1 MSDFRFAT
9 PGWSAAL
16 WVVLATFITL
26 LYLEQR
32 RGDALARFLSPVM
45 QPRLVSR
52 SSLMRRSMTTL
63 LLGLASVCFVLALMR
78 PQYGLTYVKAPRV
91 GAQIM
96 FCLDVSKSMLAED
109 VAPNRLERAKA
120 DITDLL
126 TFLDGDQV
134 GLIGFAGRAS
144 VLCPLTPDYGFFKLV
159 LDGAGPN
166 SVGRGGTRLEE
177 PLRKALDG
185 FRSESDV
192 SRVVFLITDGEDHD
206 SHPLDVAKDAIER
219 GIKIVAV
226 GLGDEAG
233 SEIRITDPRT
243 GVQQQVLDADNRPV
257 VTRLDG
263 ETLRELALAT
273 EGVYIPA
280 GTGTLDLKSIYDAH
294 IQPLVRG
301 ELSTEGRAIRRDAFQ
316 WLILAGLIL
325 LVAAVVLGHRR
336 AADAIVQP
344 DGLPDGKREVPQQ
357 ATPNDAA
364 AKVALVLLITATL
377 SPGTAIADQTAT
389 DQSAPAIAPADNALD
404 NEATDAVAI
413 VDADEPMD
421 ARESYN
427 RGLDRLSGDLDEAE
441 RLLSQARRDAGSD
454 GEVRF
459 RATYNL
465 GWVEINR
472 ADAIIEEE
480 PEQAL
485 QHLQRAAGWFRDAIR
500 LRSDADDA
508 RHNLEVVLL
517 RITQLRDQLMKQ
529 DDQDLTA
536 QLDALIAAQRQ
547 TISNL
552 RALVQQIAES
562 DDPNIA
568 DQHRTSFQRL
578 AIDQRVALS
587 DLQGLVEQAA
597 GELETLESKAE
608 SERTP
613 EENIRIAQL
622 ASLLSY
628 LNQGSQRI
636 GQSRSQ
642 LRRRQASRGFRRA
655 ATALNQLKRA
665 RDQLRQPLEI
675 LDALSRDITETAQHT
690 ALKAM
695 ESRGIG
701 GQDDS
706 PVIPRWI
713 DQEFLADSQADLTGR
728 TEELT
733 NRLAAGLDSTSQ
745 DDAAA
750 DIDAEQQAFFEKLSR
765 AMPHLNAATDAL
777 KTADEKLAFP
787 DYAAASE
794 QQVNALKE
802 LQRAREQFA
811 DLKTLIELAYAG
823 EQEIGA
829 ALAEL
834 IGQPETAESPASESA
849 ASESPSA
856 EALPADAVKQLV
868 DFISERQAENLRRMQ
883 RLRDEIVAETAKAQA
898 SQDESAEQESAD
910 PASDEPSQEMQRL
923 TLAMQLAERAS
934 EQMNAVVANLPDEN
948 AGKPTEPPLVAEGR
962 KPSGP
967 PQAPPS
973 TEPPLV
979 AEGRKPSGPPQA
991 PPSTDPPLVA
1001 EGRKP
1006 SGPPQAPPS
1015 TDPPL
1020 VAEGRKPSGP
1030 PQAPPSTD
1038 PPLVAEG
1045 RKPSGPPQAPPS
1057 ETPQPYALSQTH
1069 AEAAIETLQDLR
1081 RLFFSIVE
1089 HLRETAQ
1096 RQAGIN
1102 DETEQMAALQSES
1115 DSERQRAD
1123 AAELASRQND
1133 LSEIAGQIASA
1144 LEQLADAST
1153 DPPADPGGQAAPV
1166 DPQQQ
1171 EMIQQNA
1178 EKAKKAAGLVRE
1190 STQQMDKAS
1199 EQLSREDPQIDQARP
1214 PQDLALEKLIEALR
1228 ELQPPQQDQSN
1239 QQQNQQQQQQDQ
1251 QQQQSDQNQPQE
1263 QNEEQ
1268 DAQMDPSRVLQ
1279 AVRDREAQRRRERDQ
1294 RQRAGQIPVE
1304 KDW

>member
-16 WVVLATFITL
+16 WVVLATVITL

-280 GTGTLDLKSIYDAH
+280 GTGSLDLKSIYDAH

-336 AADAIVQP
+336 AADAIAQP
-344 DGLPDGKREVPQQ
+344 DGLPDGKREAARQ
-357 ATPNDAA
+357 ATRNDAA
-364 AKVALVLLITATL
+364 AKVALMLLITAML
-377 SPGTAIADQTAT
+377 SPGTAVADQTET
-389 DQSAPAIAPADNALD
+389 DQSEPAIAPADNALD
-404 NEATDAVAI
+404 NAATDGDAVPI

-441 RLLSQARRDAGSD
+441 RLLSQARREAGSD

-472 ADAIIEEE
+472 ADAVIEEE

-529 DDQDLTA
+529 DDQDLTT

-552 RALVQQIAES
+552 RGLVQQIAES

-568 DQHRTSFQRL
+568 DQYRTSFQRL

-622 ASLLSY
+622 VSLLSY

-655 ATALNQLKRA
+655 ATGLNQLKRA

-675 LDALSRDITETAQHT
+675 LDGLSRDIAETAQHT

-695 ESRGIG
+695 ESQGIG

-713 DQEFLADSQADLTGR
+713 DQEFLADAQADLTGR

-777 KTADEKLAFP
+777 KTADEKIAFP

-794 QQVNALKE
+794 QQVNAIKE

-834 IGQPETAESPASESA
+834 VGQPETAESPASESA
-849 ASESPSA
+849 AFESPSA
-856 EALPADAVKQLV
+856 ETLPPEAAKQLV

-948 AGKPTEPPLVAEGR
+948 AGKPAEPPLVAEGR

-967 PQAPPS
+967 PQ
-973 TEPPLV
+973 T
-979 AEGRKPSGPPQA
+979 

-1020 VAEGRKPSGP
+1020 LAEGR
-1030 PQAPPSTD
+1030 
-1038 PPLVAEG
+1038 E
-1045 RKPSGPPQAPPS
+1045 PSGPPQAPPS

-1115 DSERQRAD
+1115 ETDSERQRAD

-1144 LEQLADAST
+1144 LEQQADASA

-1190 STQQMDKAS
+1190 STQQMDEAS
-1199 EQLSREDPQIDQARP
+1199 EQLSGEDPQIDQARP

-1294 RQRAGQIPVE
+1294 RQRAGQMPVE

>member
-16 WVVLATFITL
+16 WVVLATVIML

-294 IQPLVRG
+294 IKPLVRG

-336 AADAIVQP
+336 AADAIAQP
-344 DGLPDGKREVPQQ
+344 DGLPDGQPDRKRKAPRQ
-357 ATPNDAA
+357 ATQNDAA
-364 AKVALVLLITATL
+364 AKVALVLLITAML
-377 SPGTAIADQTAT
+377 SPGIAIADQTET
-389 DQSAPAIAPADNALD
+389 DQSAAATVPADNALD
-404 NEATDAVAI
+404 NAATDADAAPI

-421 ARESYN
+421 ARETYN
-427 RGLDRLSGDLDEAE
+427 QGLDRLSGNLDESE
-441 RLLSQARRDAGSD
+441 RLLSQARRDAGGD

-529 DDQDLTA
+529 DDQDLAT

-547 TISNL
+547 TIGNL

-568 DQHRTSFQRL
+568 DQYRTSFQRL

-608 SERTP
+608 PDRTP

-622 ASLLSY
+622 VSLLSY

-655 ATALNQLKRA
+655 ATGLNQLKRA

-675 LDALSRDITETAQHT
+675 LDGLSRDSAETAQHT

-695 ESRGIG
+695 ESHGIG

-706 PVIPRWI
+706 PVSPRWI
-713 DQEFLADSQADLTGR
+713 DQEFLADAQADLTGR
-728 TEELT
+728 TEELV

-745 DDAAA
+745 DDAAT
-750 DIDAEQQAFFEKLSR
+750 DIDPEQQAFFEKLSR

-777 KTADEKLAFP
+777 KTADEKIAFP

-794 QQVNALKE
+794 QQVNAIKE

-834 IGQPETAESPASESA
+834 VGQPETAESP
-849 ASESPSA
+849 SA
-856 EALPADAVKQLV
+856 ETLPPR
-868 DFISERQAENLRRMQ
+868 S
-883 RLRDEIVAETAKAQA
+883 
-898 SQDESAEQESAD
+898 
-910 PASDEPSQEMQRL
+910 
-923 TLAMQLAERAS
+923 
-934 EQMNAVVANLPDEN
+934 
-948 AGKPTEPPLVAEGR
+948 
-962 KPSGP
+962 
-967 PQAPPS
+967 
-973 TEPPLV
+973 
-979 AEGRKPSGPPQA
+979 
-991 PPSTDPPLVA
+991 
-1001 EGRKP
+1001 
-1006 SGPPQAPPS
+1006 
-1015 TDPPL
+1015 
-1020 VAEGRKPSGP
+1020 
-1030 PQAPPSTD
+1030 
-1038 PPLVAEG
+1038 
-1045 RKPSGPPQAPPS
+1045 
-1057 ETPQPYALSQTH
+1057 
-1069 AEAAIETLQDLR
+1069 
-1081 RLFFSIVE
+1081 
-1089 HLRETAQ
+1089 RETA
-1096 RQAGIN
+1096 RR
-1102 DETEQMAALQSES
+1102 L
-1115 DSERQRAD
+1115 RQRA
-1123 AAELASRQND
+1123 S
-1133 LSEIAGQIASA
+1133 GGK
-1144 LEQLADAST
+1144 
-1153 DPPADPGGQAAPV
+1153 PATHATV
-1166 DPQQQ
+1166 
-1171 EMIQQNA
+1171 
-1178 EKAKKAAGLVRE
+1178 
-1190 STQQMDKAS
+1190 
-1199 EQLSREDPQIDQARP
+1199 ARR
-1214 PQDLALEKLIEALR
+1214 DCR
-1228 ELQPPQQDQSN
+1228 
-1239 QQQNQQQQQQDQ
+1239 
-1251 QQQQSDQNQPQE
+1251 
-1263 QNEEQ
+1263 
-1268 DAQMDPSRVLQ
+1268 
-1279 AVRDREAQRRRERDQ
+1279 RDRQSSSLARRIRRTRIGRSSKRRTVAGAATPHPCHATGRTCERTDERRRRSFTRRER
-1294 RQRAGQIPVE
+1294 RQARRAAHVSGRAQALRSPTGPAFR
-1304 KDW
+1304 

>member
-16 WVVLATFITL
+16 WVVLATVLTL
-26 LYLEQR
+26 LYLEHR

-206 SHPLDVAKDAIER
+206 SHPLDVAEDAIER

-243 GVQQQVLDADNRPV
+243 GVQQQVLDVDNRPV

-263 ETLRELALAT
+263 ETLRDLALAT

-280 GTGTLDLKSIYDAH
+280 GTGSLDLKSIYDAH
-294 IQPLVRG
+294 IKPLVRG

-316 WLILAGLIL
+316 WMILAGLIL

-336 AADAIVQP
+336 AADAIAQP
-344 DGLPDGKREVPQQ
+344 DGLPDGTRQ
-357 ATPNDAA
+357 APRNDAGA
-364 AKVALVLLITATL
+364 NVSQVALVLLITAM
-377 SPGTAIADQTAT
+377 SFPGAAIADQTET
-389 DQSAPAIAPADNALD
+389 DPSAPATVPADNAAGD
-404 NEATDAVAI
+404 AATGADAVAI
-413 VDADEPMD
+413 VDADEPID

-427 RGLDRLSGDLDEAE
+427 RGLDRLSGNLDEAE
-441 RLLSQARRDAGSD
+441 RLLNQARREAGSD

-465 GWVEINR
+465 GWLEINR
-472 ADAIIEEE
+472 ADAMIEKE

-529 DDQDLTA
+529 DDQDLAA
-536 QLDALIAAQRQ
+536 QLDALIATQRQ
-547 TISNL
+547 TIGNL
-552 RALVQQIAES
+552 RALVQRIAES

-568 DQHRTSFQRL
+568 DQYRTSFQRL
-578 AIDQRVALS
+578 AIDQRVSLS

-597 GELETLESKAE
+597 GELETLESKSE
-608 SERTP
+608 SERSP

-622 ASLLSY
+622 VSLLSY

-655 ATALNQLKRA
+655 ATGLNQLKRA

-675 LDALSRDITETAQHT
+675 LDELSKDIAETAQHT

-695 ESRGIG
+695 ESQGIG

-706 PVIPRWI
+706 PVFPRWI
-713 DQEFLADSQADLTGR
+713 DQEFLADAQADLTGR

-745 DDAAA
+745 DDAAS

-765 AMPHLNAATDAL
+765 AMPHLNAATEAL
-777 KTADEKLAFP
+777 KTADKKIAFP
-787 DYAAASE
+787 DYASASE

-834 IGQPETAESPASESA
+834 VGQPKSVESPASESP
-849 ASESPSA
+849 ASESPASESPAAETLPA
-856 EALPADAVKQLV
+856 EAAKQLV

-883 RLRDEIVAETAKAQA
+883 RLRDEIVAATAKAQA
-898 SQDESAEQESAD
+898 SQDESAEQESSA
-910 PASDEPSQEMQRL
+910 PASDEPSQELQRL
-923 TLAMQLAERAS
+923 ALAMQLAERAS
-934 EQMNAVVANLPDEN
+934 EQMNAVVADLPDEN
-948 AGKPTEPPLVAEGR
+948 TSETKPESKASTSEDRPLLAEGR
-962 KPSGP
+962 ETSGP
-967 PQAPPS
+967 RQASPSEEPASDDTTSAPPTVDGAPATTDATS
-973 TEPPLV
+973 QEPREP
-979 AEGRKPSGPPQA
+979 
-991 PPSTDPPLVA
+991 
-1001 EGRKP
+1001 
-1006 SGPPQAPPS
+1006 
-1015 TDPPL
+1015 
-1020 VAEGRKPSGP
+1020 
-1030 PQAPPSTD
+1030 
-1038 PPLVAEG
+1038 
-1045 RKPSGPPQAPPS
+1045 
-1057 ETPQPYALSQTH
+1057 PQPYALSQSH

-1115 DSERQRAD
+1115 ETDSERQLVD

-1133 LSEIAGQIASA
+1133 LSEIAEQIASA
-1144 LEQLADAST
+1144 LEQQADASA
-1153 DPPADPGGQAAPV
+1153 DPPATPSGQAAPV

-1178 EKAKKAAGLVRE
+1178 EKAQKASGLVRE
-1190 STQQMDKAS
+1190 ATQQMDRAS
-1199 EQLSREDPQIDQARP
+1199 EQLSGDQPQLDQARP